1 MSSGAV
7 LAATAGALT
16 MAGLVLIAAA
26 IAGADLLPPREAGRP
41 GRRSRQWSPR
51 RVVAETAAV
60 TAAATATWVVTGW
73 PVAALAVAA
82 AVVALPRMLG
92 GRAAQQRIGRLE
104 AMEAWTRQLA
114 DALTAGSG
122 IEEALLATTEDPPTA
137 IAAEVTAL
145 RRRLE
150 YRVPTEEVLAAFAD
164 ELAHPVDDTIAAS
177 LIIASRL
184 RGRGLHQ
191 VLTTLA
197 GTVAKQV
204 AMEREIDAER
214 ATHRTTAVWVVAA
227 LGLYTV
233 FAVLNR
239 TYVAPFG
246 TLAGQLMLAVV
257 AALYAA
263 TLWWL
268 NRLASPGRPA
278 RFLPAT
284 GTTSLTSNVTGSL
297 TGGLTSGLMSRRKP
311 R

>member
-1 MSSGAV
+1 VSGGAV
-7 LAATAGALT
+7 LAAIAGALT
-16 MAGLVLIAAA
+16 VAGLVLIAAA
-26 IAGADLLPPREAGRP
+26 IAGADLLPPAPAGRP
-41 GRRSRQWSPR
+41 GRRHRQWSRR
-51 RVVAETAAV
+51 RVLAEAAAV
-60 TAAATATWVVTGW
+60 TAGGTATWVVTGW

-92 GRAAQQRIGRLE
+92 GRAAQQRIGRLD

-122 IEEALLATTEDPPTA
+122 IEEALLATTDDPPMA
-137 IAAEVTAL
+137 IAGEVTAL

-150 YRVPTEEVLAAFAD
+150 YRVPTEEALAAFAD
-164 ELAHPVDDTIAAS
+164 ELAHPVGDTIAAS

-184 RGRGLHQ
+184 RGRGLHP

-268 NRLASPGRPA
+268 NRLASPGHPS

-284 GTTSLTSNVTGSL
+284 GAATLTSGVTANLRSSLTN
-297 TGGLTSGLMSRRKP
+297 GLTSRRNL